1 VTEETQSETV
11 LEILSRFQKAGVL
24 QRLILI
30 GSWCLHFYR
39 YGVRGLDGLR
49 MSRTTDIDFLVPRPF
64 HPGRKVDIPAI
75 LQELGF
81 APTFHGQSG
90 LAVYDHPELR
100 LEFLIPE
107 LGKGSSGP
115 VTIRDF
121 HIKAQEIRYLN
132 FLAAHPV
139 KVEYQG
145 LTVTVPEPAVFA
157 LHKLIVY
164 SKRKKPEKRE
174 KDLAAAVG
182 ILEFLFKDPKEQE
195 RIKSVLKKLPPK
207 WRKIILSVS
216 AKHFPALNKYY
227 EAHK

>member
-1 VTEETQSETV
+1 MTEATQLDTV
-11 LEILSRFQKAGVL
+11 LEILNRFQKAGVL

-30 GSWCLHFYR
+30 GSWCLYFYR
-39 YGVRGLDGLR
+39 HGIRGLDGLR

-64 HPGRKVDIPAI
+64 RSGRKVDIPAI

-107 LGKGSSGP
+107 LGRGNSGP

-132 FLAAHPV
+132 FLVDHPI
-139 KVEYQG
+139 KIEYQG
-145 LTVTVPEPAVFA
+145 VTVTVPEPAVFA
-157 LHKLIVY
+157 LHKLIV
-164 SKRKKPEKRE
+164 SSRRKKPEKRE
-174 KDLAAAVG
+174 KDLEAAVG
-182 ILEFLFKDPKEQE
+182 ILELLFKDPKEKARVGE
-195 RIKSVLKKLPPK
+195 VLAKIQPK
-207 WRKIILSVS
+207 WRKTILSVS
-216 AKHFPALNKYY
+216 AKHFPVLK
-227 EAHK
+227 ERPKP

>member
-1 VTEETQSETV
+1 VTENTQSETV
-11 LEILSRFQKAGVL
+11 LEVLSRFQKAGVL

-39 YGVRGLDGLR
+39 YGVCGLEGLR

-64 HPGRKVDIPAI
+64 RSGQKADIPAI

-81 APTFHGQSG
+81 VSTFHGQSG

-132 FLAAHPV
+132 FLADHPI
-139 KVEYQG
+139 KIEYQG
-145 LTVTVPEPAVFA
+145 LIVTVPEPAIFA
-157 LHKLIVY
+157 LHKLIV
-164 SKRKKPEKRE
+164 SSRRKKPEKRE
-174 KDLAAAVG
+174 KDLVAAVG
-182 ILEFLFKDPKEQE
+182 ILEFLFKDPKEKARVGE
-195 RIKSVLKKLPPK
+195 VLSGIPSK
-207 WRKIILSVS
+207 WRKTILTVS
-216 AKHFPALNKYY
+216 AKHFPALN
-227 EAHK
+227 EL

>member
-1 VTEETQSETV
+1 VIEDTQSETV
-11 LEILSRFQKAGVL
+11 LEVLNRFQKAGVL

-30 GSWCLHFYR
+30 GSWCLYFYR
-39 YGVRGLDGLR
+39 YGIRGLDGLR

-64 HPGRKVDIPAI
+64 RSGHKVDIPAI

-115 VTIRDF
+115 ITIRDL

-132 FLAAHPV
+132 FLADHPI
-139 KVEYQG
+139 KIEYQG
-145 LTVTVPEPAVFA
+145 LIVTVPDPAIFA
-157 LHKLIVY
+157 LHKLIV
-164 SKRKKPEKRE
+164 SSRRKKPEKRE

-182 ILEFLFKDPKEQE
+182 ILKFLFKDPKEE
-195 RIKSVLKKLPPK
+195 ARVRAVLAKLPPK
-207 WRKIILSVS
+207 WRKTILTVS
-216 AKHFPALNKYY
+216 AKHFPALNKYF
-227 EAHK
+227 EK